1 MWGIDDVPSQAGR
14 VAVVT
19 GASAGIGFATAKAL
33 AERGCHV
40 VLAVRDPVRGAD
52 AATRIGGSTAVTR
65 LDLAALDSVRS
76 AAAELTGR
84 YPRIDLLINNAGA
97 TRGAGAT
104 TSRNTGRT

>member
-1 MWGIDDVPSQAGR
+1 MWGIDDMPSQAGR

-40 VLAVRDPVRGAD
+40 VLAVRDPARGAE
-52 AATRIGGSTAVTR
+52 AAARIGGSTAVVR

-76 AAAELTGR
+76 AAAEL
-84 YPRIDLLINNAGA
+84 AG
-97 TRGAGAT
+97 
-104 TSRNTGRT
+104 